1 MPEPSIFEKSQRGQ
15 RGVTFPASDVPSHG
29 PVFPVNLLRSSP
41 PRLPQVSER
50 SVVQHFTK
58 LSKENFSIDAN
69 FYPLGSCTMKYNPR
83 VNEQAAGRA
92 EFAEMHPYQFDEDC
106 QGTLEILWRLQ
117 EMLKEITGL
126 PAACLQPAAGAHGEL
141 TALLV
146 FAAYFRER
154 GEKRKTILI
163 PDSAHGTNP
172 ASAHIAGFTPV
183 EVKSNA
189 AGLVDLDDLR
199 SKLDG
204 SVAGMML
211 TNPNTLGLFETNVAE
226 IAKLLHGVGAKLYID
241 GANLNAIMGLTRPG
255 DWGADAMHVNTHKT
269 LATPHG
275 GGGPGA
281 GPICVAAD
289 LVPYLPLPVVERE
302 GSGRFV
308 LKTSG
313 DKSIGRVRSFAGQIG
328 VLIRAYLYL
337 RSLGPKGVRSTA
349 ENAVLNARYLQKACG
364 DILESPYNGD
374 SMHEFVLSA
383 RKLQAETG
391 IRAIDLAKRM
401 IDHGLHPPT
410 IYFPLVVE
418 EALMIEPTETER
430 RRTLD
435 EFARVLREIVAE
447 ARTNPD
453 RLREAPLTT
462 SISRPDEVRAAR
474 EPDLRYRWPDGD
486 LAADD

>member
-1 MPEPSIFEKSQRGQ
+1 MPEPSIFEKSQHGQ
-15 RGVTFPASDVPSHG
+15 RGLTFPASDVPDQG
-29 PVFPVNLLRSSP
+29 PVLPLPLLRSRP

-50 SVVQHFTK
+50 SVVRHITI
-58 LSKENFSIDAN
+58 LSKENFSVDGN
-69 FYPLGSCTMKYNPR
+69 FYPLGSCTMKYSPR
-83 VNEQAAGRA
+83 VNEQAAALADFTG
-92 EFAEMHPYQFDEDC
+92 MHPYQFDEDG

-126 PAACLQPAAGAHGEL
+126 AAVSLQPAAGAQGEL

-146 FAAYFRER
+146 FAAWFRER
-154 GEKRKTILI
+154 GEKRTKVLI

-183 EVKSNA
+183 EVRSNA
-189 AGLVDLDDLR
+189 AGLVDLDDLG

-204 SVAGMML
+204 AVAGMML

-289 LVPYLPLPVVERE
+289 LEAYLPLPVVER
-302 GSGRFV
+302 GHSGRFA

-313 DKSIGRVRSFAGQIG
+313 ERSIGRVRGFAGQIG
-328 VLIRAYLYL
+328 VLLRAYLYL
-337 RSLGPKGVRSTA
+337 RSLGPAGLRGVA
-349 ENAVLNARYLQKACG
+349 ENAVLNARYLQQACAG
-364 DILESPYNGD
+364 ILEAPYNGN

-383 RKLQAETG
+383 RKLKAETG
-391 IRAIDLAKRM
+391 IRALDLAKRL
-401 IDHGLHPPT
+401 IDHGIHPPT

-447 ARTNPD
+447 ARTAPD
-453 RLREAPLTT
+453 RLREAPLST

-486 LAADD
+486 QAADD